1 MVLNIIKLARVFL
14 NSRRFS
20 FPLIRQLDFFE
31 HFKFLIC
38 FTASFAIFLLTFYF
52 YTRNIARCPLTFP
65 NYQYRFCECDLLER
79 DFHKFLNIPEYEL
92 NRLCVD
98 HLDNPDI
105 LYVDTV
111 IQFSNYMQTRNS
123 DKGKGIVIN
132 VISSHKKC
140 SGLQAL
146 IISGG
151 VGDRGDELI
160 SPSGNVS
167 CLLPKSGRMHHTHD
181 GTLICGGC
189 PGIGRGCYKGAN
201 TTCLNLTSSGWVE
214 TNHSLG
220 RARHSSW
227 AVDGGIILMAG
238 YDPYDQR
245 YNNDTEIVMFNGTS
259 ADAFSLTYS
268 ATMAM

>member
-1 MVLNIIKLARVFL
+1 MPSVQNINVCNIIAYIFYGCLVVLNIIKLARVFL

-111 IQFSNYMQTRNS
+111 IQFSKYMQTRNT
-123 DKGKGIVIN
+123 DKGKGMGYNRDQNFHKN
-132 VISSHKKC
+132 V
-140 SGLQAL
+140 Q
-146 IISGG
+146 
-151 VGDRGDELI
+151 V
-160 SPSGNVS
+160 
-167 CLLPKSGRMHHTHD
+167 
-181 GTLICGGC
+181 
-189 PGIGRGCYKGAN
+189 YK
-201 TTCLNLTSSGWVE
+201 
-214 TNHSLG
+214 
-220 RARHSSW
+220 
-227 AVDGGIILMAG
+227 
-238 YDPYDQR
+238 P
-245 YNNDTEIVMFNGTS
+245 
-259 ADAFSLTYS
+259 
-268 ATMAM
+268 

>member
-1 MVLNIIKLARVFL
+1 MI
-14 NSRRFS
+14 S
-20 FPLIRQLDFFE
+20 F
-31 HFKFLIC
+31 
-38 FTASFAIFLLTFYF
+38 Y
-52 YTRNIARCPLTFP
+52 
-65 NYQYRFCECDLLER
+65 
-79 DFHKFLNIPEYEL
+79 
-92 NRLCVD
+92 
-98 HLDNPDI
+98 
-105 LYVDTV
+105 
-111 IQFSNYMQTRNS
+111 
-123 DKGKGIVIN
+123 
-132 VISSHKKC
+132 KKC

-160 SPSGNVS
+160 SPTANVS

-238 YDPYDQR
+238 YDAYQRYYIGR
-245 YNNDTEIVMFNGTS
+245 YNNDTTTELVMFDGTS
-259 ADAFSLTYS
+259 KEAFSLIYS
-268 ATMAM
+268 ETM